1 MSKPEQISEEEI
13 SDLEDKILDV
23 DTIMQDPD
31 YVEPAIEFITLIDE
45 KIQTM
50 LPSINDDTSDQY
62 IKRLQLCAYTLSK
75 LAEKAQE
82 QLDEVKDEI
91 LKIKKNKNAADA
103 YKGNK

>member
-1 MSKPEQISEEEI
+1 MSNPEHISEEEI
-13 SDLEDKILDV
+13 TDLEDKILDV

-45 KIQTM
+45 RIQAM
-50 LPSINDDTSDQY
+50 LPSINNETSEQH

-91 LKIKKNKNAADA
+91 LKIKMNKNAANA
-103 YKGNK
+103 YNGNK

>member
-31 YVEPAIEFITLIDE
+31 YVEPAVEFITLIDE
-45 KIQTM
+45 KIQSM
-50 LPSINDDTSDQY
+50 LPSINDETSDQH

-91 LKIKKNKNAADA
+91 LKIKKNKSATDA

>member
-1 MSKPEQISEEEI
+1 MTDSKQISEEEL
-13 SDLEDKILDV
+13 SDLEDKILDI

-45 KIQTM
+45 KIQEM
-50 LPSINDDTSDQY
+50 VPHVNDETSDVH

-82 QLDEVKDEI
+82 QLDEVKEEI
-91 LKIKKNKNAADA
+91 IKIKKSKSATDA